1 MADDRYE
8 NTKAVLRLLI
18 ADLQAKVDAPQHYT
32 EREREH
38 NRRMLAIR
46 SVELRDLEAA
56 RWGD

>member
-8 NTKAVLRLLI
+8 NAKAVLRLLI

>member
-1 MADDRYE
+1 MTDGQYE
-8 NTKAVLRLLI
+8 SAKTVLRLLI

-38 NRRMLAIR
+38 NKRMLAIR
-46 SVELRDLEAA
+46 SLELRDLEAA